1 MQTPTFGQW
10 LKARRKALDVTR
22 AQLANQ
28 IGCAE
33 ITLGKIERDQRRPS
47 KQIAELLASALR
59 IPAEARE
66 PFVQFARGSG
76 EPPVMD
82 GNNPP
87 TQASTSR
94 PLTNLPAPLTS
105 FIDRTNEL
113 AAVQQRLLQPD
124 VRLLTL
130 VGPPGI
136 GKTRLSIQ
144 VGQAVRDQ
152 FVDGVWFVAL
162 APINDPM
169 LVLPAI
175 AHTFD
180 IADAG
185 ATPLVARL
193 QDHLRLMQVLLVLDN
208 FEQVLEAAPYI
219 SDLLKACPKVKAIAT
234 SRELLR
240 VYGEHGYP
248 MPALS
253 LPPRNK
259 TQTVEQLAQ
268 FDAIKLFVA
277 RAEAVQPGFALTADN
292 AQAVGAICLR
302 LDGVP
307 LAIELATAQLRHFTL
322 PKLHDALNEAPL
334 QSLTSS
340 VRDMEPRQRT
350 LRNSIQWSYDL
361 LSVAE
366 RAAFNRL
373 GVFVGGCTSASA
385 LAVCELADDTL
396 LHALADRNLLK
407 YDANERWTML
417 EMIHEFALDALA
429 QSSGDKLEQTRR
441 RHAEYFARILKQG
454 SDETYPYHL
463 IDVEQ
468 HNARAALH
476 WLLDHKHPLTF
487 ELTQFMSWY
496 FHLAGLTSENRRML
510 HAVVSSGIELTP
522 VMHYRLLSGAT
533 IVANQQHDFEAAL
546 RYTQEALAIAQAMN
560 SQTLI
565 ADALIDHGMVYIEMG
580 DYAQVKKV
588 ALEAVRIGRSIHDPV
603 QIVGALNHLG
613 KAALAEGDMSHA
625 SACYEEAYTLCQ
637 TPEWRQPIY
646 ASQAYK
652 GMGELALS
660 RGDYTAALQFL
671 RDGLEISNPP
681 VIKLWILDVLAGVIG
696 TMPRRTTADVCR
708 AAQIWGTAEALHEK
722 SGLNHAPDD
731 RRRTDALIASARTR
745 ISPKAFAAALAEG
758 RELSLDE
765 AIALAMMD

>member
-1 MQTPTFGQW
+1 MQTVTFGEW
-10 LKARRKALDVTR
+10 LKAYRKALDLTR
-22 AQLANQ
+22 AQLADQ

-47 KQIAELLASALR
+47 KQIAELLAGALGV
-59 IPAEARE
+59 PESERE
-66 PFVQFARGSG
+66 LFVQFARGSG
-76 EPPVMD
+76 EPPVID
-82 GNNPP
+82 GSNPR
-87 TQASTSR
+87 TQSSTSQ

-105 FIDRTNEL
+105 FIDRTREL
-113 AAVQQRLLQPD
+113 AEVCEKLLRPD

-144 VGQAVRDQ
+144 AGQTLLDKFA
-152 FVDGVWFVAL
+152 DGVWFIAL
-162 APINDPM
+162 APITDPM

-219 SDLLKACPKVKAIAT
+219 SDLLKACPKVKTIAT

-253 LPPRNK
+253 LPPRDQKK
-259 TQTVEQLAQ
+259 TIEQLAQ

-334 QSLTSS
+334 QSLANS

-366 RAAFNRL
+366 RAVFNRL
-373 GVFVGGCTSASA
+373 GVFVGGCTSAAA
-385 LAVCELADDTL
+385 LAVCELPDDAT
-396 LHALADRNLLK
+396 LHALADRSLLK
-407 YDANERWTML
+407 RDANERWTML
-417 EMIHEFALDALA
+417 EMIREFALDALA

-441 RHAEYFARILKQG
+441 QHAEYFARILKQG

-468 HNARAALH
+468 HNARAALR

-522 VMHYRLLSGAT
+522 VMHYHLLSGAT
-533 IVANQQHDFEAAL
+533 IVASQQHDFEAAL

-565 ADALIDHGMVYIEMG
+565 ADALIDHGMVYIEMS

-588 ALEAVRIGRSIHDPV
+588 ALEAVRIGRSIQEPEHV
-603 QIVGALNHLG
+603 AGALNHLG
-613 KAALAEGDMSHA
+613 KAALAEGDISYA
-625 SACYEEAYTLCQ
+625 SACYEEAYALCQ
-637 TPEWRQPIY
+637 TPDWRQPIY
-646 ASQAYK
+646 AGQACK

-660 RGDYTAALQFL
+660 CSDHTAALQFL
-671 RDGLEISNPP
+671 REGLALSNPP
-681 VIKLWILDVLAGVIG
+681 VIKLGILDVLAGVIG
-696 TMPRRTTADVCR
+696 TMPRRSTADVCR
-708 AAQIWGTAEALHEK
+708 AAQIWGAAEALNAK

-731 RRRTDALIASARTR
+731 CRRTDALIAEARSR
-745 ISPKAFAAALAEG
+745 ISPKTFAAAWAAG

-765 AIALAMMD
+765 VIALAML